1 MIISPKP
8 KMLTALN
15 GSSLAHVLPTPPFS
29 PPVEPLEPVVPQ
41 ESYTILRTLHRTQ
54 TSNLSLAVSSG
65 CAISTKKA
73 TLRHALYAIRTYR
86 LPLSRAALAERAALE
101 VLSNSIRGGN
111 PYVQRASRFWDDGQ
125 RLYIVLEH
133 CGGGNLMSL
142 IQVEGPVDS
151 TRMKRWTCEI
161 VSFTKLLSPLRS
173 LTESRQASGIGF
185 IHRAGIIHS
194 DIRPSTVLFRV
205 NGHVCISGFEHA
217 IVIATRQNAPPSIE
231 ERQRG
236 LLASAREWCEA
247 PEMLLGWEIGLEVD
261 LWAFGI
267 ILVWMITGKVYLAPS
282 CAIIVN

>member
-8 KMLTALN
+8 KTPTAFN
-15 GSSLAHVLPTPPFS
+15 GSSLAHFLPTPPFS
-29 PPVEPLEPVVPQ
+29 PPVEPPEPVVPQ

-65 CAISTKKA
+65 CATSTKKA

-101 VLSNSIRGGN
+101 VLSNHIRGEN

-161 VSFTKLLSPLRS
+161 VSLCNRS
-173 LTESRQASGIGF
+173 LLCV
-185 IHRAGIIHS
+185 HS
-194 DIRPSTVLFRV
+194 LSYGR
-205 NGHVCISGFEHA
+205 
-217 IVIATRQNAPPSIE
+217 
-231 ERQRG
+231 
-236 LLASAREWCEA
+236 LLASTSYT
-247 PEMLLGWEIGLEVD
+247 V
-261 LWAFGI
+261 
-267 ILVWMITGKVYLAPS
+267 LA
-282 CAIIVN
+282 